1 MESQNW
7 QLITE
12 TPYFYRGFNTPPTPL
27 NRLLNQLE
35 RYYGPWQ
42 VIFRKSISKWMRSTI
57 ATIMAQKCDVHSLK
71 ITCLLHTGMSVR
83 FTCRFSWKPAKHWSS
98 STSTYQEQ
106 QHILHNKQFAH
117 WNKKIIKNNLKGIK
131 IYRTYVH
138 QNNFISWAFSSS
150 VYLHSHCRFH

>member
-12 TPYFYRGFNTPPTPL
+12 MPYFYRGFNTPPTPL
-27 NRLLNQLE
+27 NRLLNQFE

-71 ITCLLHTGMSVR
+71 ITCLLHTGMSDSLADSLENLQNTDR
-83 FTCRFSWKPAKHWSS
+83 LLH
-98 STSTYQEQ
+98 
-106 QHILHNKQFAH
+106 QHIKSNNIFCTT
-117 WNKKIIKNNLKGIK
+117 NNLLIGINK
-131 IYRTYVH
+131 NAY
-138 QNNFISWAFSSS
+138 Q
-150 VYLHSHCRFH
+150 HCVAPLNYIKSY